1 MDSGRNLIGSSE
13 RREPLGIL
21 QEHDI
26 VTIPL
31 GALPSI
37 KWQTTTECGAWN
49 LLQTMQPESHP
60 RNGGSNMDFTT
71 PRERLAEAFHAGPE
85 RDEFVA
91 ELKTSVEP
99 LRSLYYVKINYVR
112 YLKGLRNFQK
122 SLRA

>member
-1 MDSGRNLIGSSE
+1 
-13 RREPLGIL
+13 
-21 QEHDI
+21 
-26 VTIPL
+26 
-31 GALPSI
+31 
-37 KWQTTTECGAWN
+37 
-49 LLQTMQPESHP
+49 
-60 RNGGSNMDFTT
+60 MDFTT

-91 ELKTSVEP
+91 ELKTLVEP